1 MEVTVQVPTALR
13 ELTGGRS
20 MLTFDLEEEATI
32 AQLLE
37 AVAAAHPTLERR
49 IRDEQGALRTH
60 VNLFVGDENVRT
72 LAGTATRLPPG
83 ASVSIL
89 AAISGG

>member
-1 MEVTVQVPTALR
+1 VEVTVQVPTALR

-49 IRDEQGALRTH
+49 IRDEQGSLRTH

-72 LAGTATRLPPG
+72 LAGTATTLPPG